1 MKNKSLRPLNKLE
14 QRYICQFIRILIPIA
29 RDDHHSMR
37 GIARWQIALAMWR
50 WTADAV
56 DIRSGKVR
64 KDAFK
69 YNVDFRRHTQG
80 ARDALAASTSAKGL
94 RHEHMVPRSILA
106 DEIMKRDMD
115 ENNIYHFLCKWCHA
129 VIVTKKEDSQDPS
142 ENANAR

>member
-80 ARDALAASTSAKGL
+80 ARDALPASLYRLSSLPVEKFPSSGIRVL
-94 RHEHMVPRSILA
+94 GRIL
-106 DEIMKRDMD
+106 
-115 ENNIYHFLCKWCHA
+115 
-129 VIVTKKEDSQDPS
+129 
-142 ENANAR
+142 